1 MKNILNNKVTK
12 KEITEWIKYQTVFQ
26 TNYASSARNIIYVN
40 FFELDMEKNYFVKK
54 VQNNILIEEIL

>member
-1 MKNILNNKVTK
+1 MKNILNNKVTG

-40 FFELDMEKNYFVKK
+40 FLELNMEKNYFVKK
-54 VQNNILIEEIL
+54 VQNNILIEEI